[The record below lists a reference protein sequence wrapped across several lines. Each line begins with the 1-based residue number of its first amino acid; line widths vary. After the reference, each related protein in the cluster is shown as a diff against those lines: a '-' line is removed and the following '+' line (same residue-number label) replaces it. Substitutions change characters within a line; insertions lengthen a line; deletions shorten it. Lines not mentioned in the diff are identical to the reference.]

1 MNKQVNT
8 KDKTNTQSGTNSL
21 AVIDVQ
27 AIVNTSAQVRELKEK
42 QAIKVGEL
50 NVWLRNAQNE
60 VNAEQDRE
68 RQQALLQKYNAEFN
82 LKRRD
87 LNIKYQEELKVVCDN
102 ITQTVADE
110 AKKKGYSMVI
120 AKSVVVCGGVDIT
133 EEIAKI
139 VK

>member
-1 MNKQVNT
+1 MKKQTDT
-8 KDKTNTQSGTNSL
+8 KAKTSVQSDTNNI
-21 AVIDVQ
+21 AVVDVQ
-27 AIVNTSAQVRELKEK
+27 AIVNASAQVRGLKEK

-68 RQQALLQKYNAEFN
+68 RQQALLQKYNAEFA
-82 LKRRD
+82 LKKRD
-87 LNIKYQEELKVVCDN
+87 INIQYQEELKIICDN
-102 ITQTVADE
+102 ITKTVADE
-110 AKKKGYSMVI
+110 AKKKGFSIVI
-120 AKSVVVCGGVDIT
+120 AKHIVVCGGVDIT